1 MSSPDERT
9 AFGIEPHIEHETTR
23 ILTEGEQY
31 ALVNEYIDLYHTLLA
46 TQGKINQIKRQV
58 TNEVYCRMLGELE

>member
-9 AFGIEPHIEHETTR
+9 AFGIEPQIEHETTR

-46 TQGKINQIKRQV
+46 TQGRINQIKRQV
-58 TNEVYCRMLGELE
+58 TNEVYRRMLEELE

>member
-9 AFGIEPHIEHETTR
+9 AFGIEPHIEHDTTR

-31 ALVNEYIDLYHTLLA
+31 ALVNKYIDLYHTLLT
-46 TQGKINQIKRQV
+46 TQGKIDQIKRQV
-58 TNEVYCRMLGELE
+58 TIEVYRRMLQELE